1 MEKVQARIELLEPQ
15 IQAAG
20 KSFLSALQSGNQS
33 LAEYWL
39 KEKERLQKKEEQ
51 LWEEK
56 LFLLKCNVPHE
67 IGGYGPSF
75 ALPELTSSDMASLD
89 CFLEGKAGIP
99 RYRDTN
105 IPRFGD
111 RPSLLLHGLL
121 AHDTENFDK
130 FVSRG
135 SRFLLVPGTSGA
147 GKTRTLYAHLAKN
160 FGFYFISNDLGNGGS
175 ADLREVI
182 GILATY
188 LGADQVK
195 NYTITTFMVT
205 VLLLV
210 RIVVFLYCK
219 GKDITPEKW
228 LMLQV
233 GCQRL
238 EQDMKPLKLDPFAA
252 CTRLALGRY
261 GPVLHGS
268 LVGIAGLLGQA
279 KNALSKLLG
288 GQQLP
293 LLVVDEAQE
302 LVKLYAG
309 QFRTNIEPFKDRP
322 LAKPVLETLL
332 YPGNESP
339 IHHVVYA
346 GTGFLLSFSRLE
358 FNNSV
363 GKPFVKDDVY
373 EGLGSWTDWKQ
384 MAAYSCCILGT
395 AWDAEAQETVKNE
408 IFPYFRGRFR
418 PFATLLEEV
427 IRRGKHIRWVWN
439 DVFIGLTARQ
449 GIPGI
454 QKSYYRILAEV
465 ASGRRG
471 LLGEVDIHFF
481 VDLLLKVTVQYFYFG
496 WSFTCP
502 VYGDEQE
509 NDLPLTLL
517 EVAIGRVYGKQMV
530 IIDEPLMLVAM
541 HNYFL
546 DEKKITGNMLDT
558 LYALN
563 NPSTGNWWEHLFPL
577 EIKDLWEKHEGKLDQ
592 FELFHDLDLTQNL
605 EALKSK
611 KSRIMEGS
619 IFYLDGAP
627 MPPVVIYKANKNYT
641 CHDYLASDVP
651 GCMFLVAEHAAGCDL
666 MFRIQFEDHTIV
678 WVSVQLKLRKIL
690 PNAYDAVCKA
700 EPSPKYTCRGEMLC
714 LLVAYPASVN
724 HPPVEKQKIDGQ
736 TRSVVTVDR
745 KNAHKFISLDHL
757 KNLDILKVEERMI
770 F

>member
-1 MEKVQARIELLEPQ
+1 M
-15 IQAAG
+15 AAFR
-20 KSFLSALQSGNQS
+20 SSGPV
-33 LAEYWL
+33 LV
-39 KEKERLQKKEEQ
+39 R
-51 LWEEK
+51 
-56 LFLLKCNVPHE
+56 HE
-67 IGGYGPSF
+67 SGRCPSF
-75 ALPELTSSDMASLD
+75 VLPELTSSDIASLD

-99 RYRDTN
+99 HYRDTN

-121 AHDTENFDK
+121 AHDTEDFDK

-210 RIVVFLYCK
+210 RIVVFHYCK

-238 EQDMKPLKLDPFAA
+238 EQDRKPLNLDPFAA

-279 KNALSKLLG
+279 KIALSELLG

-309 QFRTNIEPFKDRP
+309 KFRTDLEPFKDRP

-358 FNNSV
+358 SNSPV
-363 GKPFVKDDVY
+363 GKPLVKDDVY

-408 IFPYFRGRFR
+408 
-418 PFATLLEEV
+418 
-427 IRRGKHIRWVWN
+427 
-439 DVFIGLTARQ
+439 
-449 GIPGI
+449 
-454 QKSYYRILAEV
+454 
-465 ASGRRG
+465 
-471 LLGEVDIHFF
+471 
-481 VDLLLKVTVQYFYFG
+481 YFYFG

-509 NDLPLTLL
+509 NDLPSTLL

-530 IIDEPLMLVAM
+530 IVDEPLMLVAM

-627 MPPVVIYKANKNYT
+627 MPPVVIYKADKNYT

-666 MFRIQFEDHTIV
+666 MFRIQFEDHTII

-690 PNAYDAVCKA
+690 SNAYDAVCKA
-700 EPSPKYTCRGEMLC
+700 EPSPKYACRGDMLC
-714 LLVAYPASVN
+714 LLVAYPASLN

-736 TRSVVTVDR
+736 TRCVVTVDR
-745 KNAHKFISLDHL
+745 KNARKFISVDHL
-757 KNLDILKVEERMI
+757 KNLDILSASLNHPPVEKQKIDGQTRCVVTVDRKNARKFISVDHLKNLDILSGKNKILVKVI
-770 F
+770 NKSNGFT